1 MSQEILVKIQ
11 TSLRRMPGVSS
22 KESNEIIA
30 KLQEVGQIISSETS
44 QLVDALMN
52 LTLDQEDTD
61 KAIARMSI
69 EANLAK
75 AEADDQSH
83 NLGNLRTELA
93 DEKCK
98 RQEAEAE
105 AAKLKGH
112 LEKHRDEL
120 KSLKAKVHDGGSEG
134 TISSAVH
141 DELVKVRSVFYIT
154 LTELTIVLSNLKT
167 LSNT

>member
-22 KESNEIIA
+22 NESNEIIT

-93 DEKCK
+93 DEKGK
-98 RQEAEAE
+98 RQEAESE
-105 AAKLKGH
+105 AVKLMGH
-112 LEKHRDEL
+112 LEKLMDEL
-120 KSLKAKVHDGGSEG
+120 KSLKAKFRDGGSEG
-134 TISSAVH
+134 TRSSADH
-141 DELVKVRSVFYIT
+141 DEMVKVRSLFYIT
-154 LTELTIVLSNLKT
+154 VTKLTKVFSNLKSPSST
-167 LSNT
+167 